1 MHGYLLKSTFRS
13 LDPMIM
19 CLYIIN
25 LQLNQSNYISIYKS
39 VSKRAIQ
46 KRLVHDRGILKFYG
60 KVIKITVL
68 DFCCF
73 RFEPF
78 SRRDSRYEPL
88 LHTRS
93 EYGHLPYGFRYF
105 REEFPDR
112 RVTQQVCH
120 ESFCYQHGN
129 ICH

>member
-1 MHGYLLKSTFRS
+1 MVRLLK
-13 LDPMIM
+13 L
-19 CLYIIN
+19 
-25 LQLNQSNYISIYKS
+25 
-39 VSKRAIQ
+39 
-46 KRLVHDRGILKFYG
+46 
-60 KVIKITVL
+60 L

-120 ESFCYQHGN
+120 ESFCYQHGIVVIEN
-129 ICH
+129 NVTTDICPEKYSISLKTYNECYMGMHY

>member
-46 KRLVHDRGILKFYG
+46 NRLVHDRGILKFYG
-60 KVIKITVL
+60 KVIKITG
-68 DFCCF
+68 F
-73 RFEPF
+73 
-78 SRRDSRYEPL
+78 L
-88 LHTRS
+88 L
-93 EYGHLPYGFRYF
+93 F
-105 REEFPDR
+105 
-112 RVTQQVCH
+112 QV
-120 ESFCYQHGN
+120 
-129 ICH
+129 